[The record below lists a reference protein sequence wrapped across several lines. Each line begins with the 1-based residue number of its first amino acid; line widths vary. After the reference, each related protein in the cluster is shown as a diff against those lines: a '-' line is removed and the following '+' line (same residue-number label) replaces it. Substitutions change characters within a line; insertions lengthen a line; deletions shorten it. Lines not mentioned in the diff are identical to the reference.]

1 VESFLGNRSGAAF
14 LGAFFAFC
22 LVVLNDRRRD
32 SKMVENIDNEI
43 ANARDLAR
51 QKSKTAENN
60 LKSMN
65 ENRGYSGRVI
75 AFDTALVREMKG
87 RVLHL
92 LDPEKRQALNA
103 MLFRMEGI
111 DELFDKIL
119 EGIEHLRTHAQD
131 ETRVE
136 FDKHVEDLSKMYVE
150 ILINSRFFIDMA
162 DLYVKGN
169 YREIITKWSAVEEV
183 PSAVATDA

>member
-1 VESFLGNRSGAAF
+1 MDCGQVKEFLYYVSMFLDKFVESFLGNRSVAAF

-92 LDPEKRQALNA
+92 LDPEKRQVKTAA
-103 MLFRMEGI
+103 EKRGI
-111 DELFDKIL
+111 L
-119 EGIEHLRTHAQD
+119 T
-131 ETRVE
+131 
-136 FDKHVEDLSKMYVE
+136 
-150 ILINSRFFIDMA
+150 
-162 DLYVKGN
+162 
-169 YREIITKWSAVEEV
+169 
-183 PSAVATDA
+183 